1 MLPEVQNTPNK
12 FFLLTVKSFI
22 TYFISYLGEDTATP
36 VLNRITHLTP
46 VIKVFFI
53 SAVVT
58 ISIII
63 VITNFPYR

>member
-12 FFLLTVKSFI
+12 FFLLTAKSFI

-46 VIKVFFI
+46 VIKVFLFQQL
-53 SAVVT
+53 
-58 ISIII
+58 
-63 VITNFPYR
+63 